1 MVLKRRLLFCL
12 ILILALG
19 AAVRS
24 EGGAARAIDGLSGAV
39 SARFSGSGA
48 ARAID
53 GLSDAVSTRFFGS
66 GAARAIDGVQVSDF
80 VRLHVVAEDDGD
92 AAQALKLEVR
102 DACLMCART
111 LLADCVDADEAWTVV
126 CDNVDLIRLV
136 AALRARSRG
145 WRGTVTAEAGV
156 FAFPER
162 RYGGVV
168 VPAGEYRALRVV
180 IGTGEGRNWWCVL
193 YPSLCLAEDCA
204 DGPVRFHSTL
214 LDWLCALLGGAA

>member
-12 ILILALG
+12 ILILLLS
-19 AAVRS
+19 AAARA
-24 EGGAARAIDGLSGAV
+24 EGGAAPIDPDAPCDTAV
-39 SARFSGSGA
+39 
-48 ARAID
+48 
-53 GLSDAVSTRFFGS
+53 V
-66 GAARAIDGVQVSDF
+66 DGVRIADF

-111 LLADCVDADEAWTVV
+111 LLKDCEDADAAWATVN
-126 CDNVDLIRLV
+126 DNLDLIRLV

-145 WRGTVTAEAGV
+145 WDGAVNAETGV
-156 FAFPER
+156 FTFPER

-180 IGTGEGRNWWCVL
+180 IGAGEGRNWWCVL
-193 YPSLCLAEDCA
+193 YPSLCLTEDCVP
-204 DGPVRFHSTL
+204 GEPVHFHSTL
-214 LDWLCALLGGAA
+214 LNWLRDLFGGAA